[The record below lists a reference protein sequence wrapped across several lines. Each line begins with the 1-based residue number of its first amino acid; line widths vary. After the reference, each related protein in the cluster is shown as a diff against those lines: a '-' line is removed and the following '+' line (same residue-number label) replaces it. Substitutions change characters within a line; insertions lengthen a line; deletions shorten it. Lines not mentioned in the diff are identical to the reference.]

1 MKYKITKSNWLKE
14 NYISIIKSKLR
25 ILGDNLNINSPEV
38 NQLAISMIKY
48 IEMIKI
54 KAS

>member
-1 MKYKITKSNWLKE
+1 MAV
-14 NYISIIKSKLR
+14 IKSKLR

-38 NQLAISMIKY
+38 NQLAISMIKS